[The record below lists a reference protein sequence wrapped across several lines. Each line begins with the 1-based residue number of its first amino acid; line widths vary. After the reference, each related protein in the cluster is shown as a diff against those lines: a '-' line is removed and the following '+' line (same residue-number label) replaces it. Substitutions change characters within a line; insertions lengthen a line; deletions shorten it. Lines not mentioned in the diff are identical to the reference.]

1 VEVGPGTVAGLVAD
15 PAFWRGRRVLLTGH
29 TGFKGSWLAL
39 WLGHMGAEVSGYALA
54 PATRP
59 SLFEV
64 AGIADGMASEFGD
77 VRDLEHLAGFV
88 SARAPEVVFHLAAQ
102 PLVRRGY
109 REPVETYA
117 TNVMGTVHLLE
128 AVRRSPG
135 VRVVIN
141 VTSDKCY
148 ENREWPWGYR
158 ESDALGGRDPYS
170 NSKGCSELVT
180 AAYRAS
186 YFANAAEGGVA
197 VASARA
203 GNVIGGGDWSEDR
216 LVPDI
221 VRSVQAGRPVWI
233 RRPDAIRPWQHV
245 ADPLNGYLLLA
256 ERLWADPA
264 GFAEGWNFGPAP
276 DDAWPV
282 ARVTEAVLARWEGA
296 PPWQLEPGDH
306 PHEAATLILDAA
318 KARARLGWHPR
329 WDLGTAIAETVDW
342 YRAHESGADMRKTTL
357 AQLARFAAGPET
369 PPHG

>member
-1 VEVGPGTVAGLVAD
+1 VVAN
-15 PAFWRGRRVLLTGH
+15 PAFWRGKRVLLTGH

-39 WLGHMGAEVSGYALA
+39 WLAHMGARVAGYALA

-64 AGIADGMASEFGD
+64 AAVADGMVSGIGD
-77 VRDLEHLAGFV
+77 VRDLERLSEFV
-88 SARAPEVVFHLAAQ
+88 GTRAPEVVFHLAAQ

-128 AVRRSPG
+128 AVRRAGG
-135 VRVVIN
+135 VRVVVN

-148 ENREWPWGYR
+148 ENREWHWGYR
-158 ESDALGGRDPYS
+158 EADALGGRDPYS

-180 AAYRAS
+180 AAYRAA
-186 YFANAAEGGVA
+186 FFGPDPAGGPGVA

-233 RRPDAIRPWQHV
+233 RHPHAVRPWQHV
-245 ADPLNGYLLLA
+245 ADPLNGYLVLA
-256 ERLWADPA
+256 ERMWADPA
-264 GFAEGWNFGPAP
+264 GFAEAWNFGPSP

-282 ARVTEAVLARWEGA
+282 ARVTEALLARWEGA
-296 PPWQLEPGDH
+296 PAWQPEPGDH

-329 WDLGTAIAETVDW
+329 WDIARAIAETVDW
-342 YRAHESGADMRKTTL
+342 YRDQIAGADMRKATL
-357 AQLARFAAGPET
+357 AQIERFTNGTGEPA
-369 PPHG
+369 HG